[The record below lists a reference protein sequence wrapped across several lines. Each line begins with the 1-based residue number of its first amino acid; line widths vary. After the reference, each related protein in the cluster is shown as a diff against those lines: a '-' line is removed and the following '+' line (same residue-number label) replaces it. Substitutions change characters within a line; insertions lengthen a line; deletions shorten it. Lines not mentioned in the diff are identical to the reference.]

1 MDCNTLEREFRM
13 KPKHLYTAAHSGPA
27 QNDTAGKHGENAE
40 KPVRKKRPAVRAV
53 KIICLLL
60 AFFVTA
66 GVLQEFVLCHA
77 DHNRQRLKAF
87 YLEDDNSLD
96 VVFMGASEAY
106 SDIAPGHI
114 YDKYH
119 LTSYIFATQSNSIL
133 NYKAQLKNILSKQ
146 NPGLVVIE
154 LNGALYDDNDNETTK
169 ESNLR
174 NYADNV
180 PLDPVKVE
188 WLAENIGADSL
199 EYVFPLMKYH
209 GVWQDFPNDMT
220 YQKTVWEDK
229 LRGYCYLKGM
239 LNEATIF
246 QSTQRS
252 MNDSLAQSAN
262 SKQPLGV
269 LEEQT
274 LRELLQFCRDEN
286 LTNVVFVRFPHIVVR
301 RTWARFE
308 RANTVGDIVREYGFD
323 FLNFEQTYDQTDLDE
338 KTDFYNLDHL
348 NVYGQKKF
356 SDYLIETLQSR
367 YQLAPR
373 ALTAEQQQKWLTAS
387 DYYTAYFT
395 YSDEL
400 IQSGKGRELS
410 EDTDLIKTL
419 QPYLPR
425 R

>member
-1 MDCNTLEREFRM
+1 M
-13 KPKHLYTAAHSGPA
+13 KPKHLYTAAHSEPA
-27 QNDTAGKHGENAE
+27 QNDTAGKHGEN
-40 KPVRKKRPAVRAV
+40 
-53 KIICLLL
+53 
-60 AFFVTA
+60 A

-252 MNDSLAQSAN
+252 MNDSLA
-262 SKQPLGV
+262 
-269 LEEQT
+269 
-274 LRELLQFCRDEN
+274 
-286 LTNVVFVRFPHIVVR
+286 
-301 RTWARFE
+301 
-308 RANTVGDIVREYGFD
+308 RAAAI
-323 FLNFEQTYDQTDLDE
+323 
-338 KTDFYNLDHL
+338 
-348 NVYGQKKF
+348 
-356 SDYLIETLQSR
+356 
-367 YQLAPR
+367 
-373 ALTAEQQQKWLTAS
+373 
-387 DYYTAYFT
+387 
-395 YSDEL
+395 
-400 IQSGKGRELS
+400 
-410 EDTDLIKTL
+410 
-419 QPYLPR
+419 LPR
-425 R
+425 RKPHQRGICALSAYRRAPHLGTL